1 MLTRSFLQSYLL
13 SIDFNNMEVQKNGLE
28 IINKD
33 SYIKTIEPTDDEK
46 TKIQQNLLKI
56 KEEKNLS
63 YFDFLTSI
71 FNELKIDSQCRKKLE
86 EPINNAIDDKFNRE
100 LIIKFIE
107 ANKEFY
113 CK

>member
-13 SIDFNNMEVQKNGLE
+13 AINFDNMEIQKNGLE
-28 IINKD
+28 IINRD
-33 SYIKTIEPTDDEK
+33 NYIKTIEPTKEEK
-46 TKIQQNLLKI
+46 AKIQQNLLKI

-63 YFDFLTSI
+63 YYDFLTTI
-71 FNELKIDSQCRKKLE
+71 FNELKIDSKYRKKLE
-86 EPINNAIDDKFNRE
+86 EPINNAIDDKFNKE

>member
-1 MLTRSFLQSYLL
+1 M
-13 SIDFNNMEVQKNGLE
+13 IKVKEKNGLE

>member
-1 MLTRSFLQSYLL
+1 M
-13 SIDFNNMEVQKNGLE
+13 
-28 IINKD
+28 II
-33 SYIKTIEPTDDEK
+33 E
-46 TKIQQNLLKI
+46 NLLKI

-63 YFDFLTSI
+63 YFDFLTAI
-71 FNELKIDSQCRKKLE
+71 FNELKIDSKCRKKLE
-86 EPINNAIDDKFNRE
+86 EPINNAIDDKFNKE